1 MDVQSSTASLESTLS
16 DDAIIALAHRMGSTI
31 MAYAFDLE
39 KVTGEEIEGD
49 DEGFV
54 SDDDDVTMPKG
65 MVPLADMLNA
75 DADRNNVAIFRPAGC
90 TSIY

>member
-1 MDVQSSTASLESTLS
+1 
-16 DDAIIALAHRMGSTI
+16 MGSTI

-39 KVTGEEIEGD
+39 KVTGEEDEGD

-54 SDDDDVTMPKG
+54 SDDEGVTMPKG

-75 DADRNNVAIFRPAGC
+75 DADRNNVAIYRPLQVV
-90 TSIY
+90 